1 MQAVLMLFMFS
12 LGQGLILIIAGV
24 FTSSLKGFKNFAHV
38 SEILLKLSGVLL
50 ILSSVYIYYKIFSPF
65 L

>member
-1 MQAVLMLFMFS
+1 
-12 LGQGLILIIAGV
+12 LGQGLILVIAGV

-50 ILSSVYIYYKIFSPF
+50 VLSAVYIYYKIFSPF